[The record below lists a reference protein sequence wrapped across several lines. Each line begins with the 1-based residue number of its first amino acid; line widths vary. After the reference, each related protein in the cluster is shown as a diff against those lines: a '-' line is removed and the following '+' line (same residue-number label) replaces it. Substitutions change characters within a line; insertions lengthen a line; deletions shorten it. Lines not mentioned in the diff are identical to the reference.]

1 MEVNL
6 ENVFCAKMHI
16 SGLLKKI
23 LTCSVLLRTLVII
36 KLKMANWVILRT
48 YSAKG
53 KIRGN
58 TFNGGILKI
67 VYQTWKKKK
76 PIKLRGV
83 FI

>member
-1 MEVNL
+1 MFFVL
-6 ENVFCAKMHI
+6 KSILVVF
-16 SGLLKKI
+16 LKKN

-48 YSAKG
+48 YFAKG

-58 TFNGGILKI
+58 TFNVGILKI